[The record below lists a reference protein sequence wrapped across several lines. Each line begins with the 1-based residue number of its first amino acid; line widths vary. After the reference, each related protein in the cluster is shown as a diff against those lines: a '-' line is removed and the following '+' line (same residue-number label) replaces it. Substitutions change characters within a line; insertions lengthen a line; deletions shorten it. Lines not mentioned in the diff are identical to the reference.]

1 MDIGEIKRV
10 LEVEPIDAPVPTVVP
25 LPEPVETPA
34 LEPDP
39 TAPR

>member
-10 LEVEPIDAPVPTVVP
+10 HEVEAIDAPVPTVVP
-25 LPEPVETPA
+25 LPGPVETPT

-39 TAPR
+39 TSPR